1 MRQFFQI
8 LVESRPRGYLCGEVL
23 GVQGWFSLPLSLS
36 PGTGERGMAQP
47 VVTQHRSCRLLQSYC
62 SSLFIKGGC
71 PWMLRANFLF
81 SGCLAGLC
89 SCLEVEWGAGREAV
103 WGVGQRELWP
113 EGDCLCLDA
122 PWSSHLLFHWL
133 EPVAPL
139 CPGLR
144 PCGSCSQGLPA
155 KGYSMHSWALALSPS
170 SDL

>member
-8 LVESRPRGYLCGEVL
+8 LVESGPRGCLCGEVL

-71 PWMLRANFLF
+71 PWMLRTNFLF

-122 PWSSHLLFHWL
+122 SWSSHLLFHWL
-133 EPVAPL
+133 EPVAASVSRSEAMWQL
-139 CPGLR
+139 FPGTA
-144 PCGSCSQGLPA
+144 G
-155 KGYSMHSWALALSPS
+155 KGIYYAQLGPSP
-170 SDL
+170 

>member
-1 MRQFFQI
+1 
-8 LVESRPRGYLCGEVL
+8 
-23 GVQGWFSLPLSLS
+23 
-36 PGTGERGMAQP
+36 MAQP

-113 EGDCLCLDA
+113 EGDSLCLDA
-122 PWSSHLLFHWL
+122 PGAATYCSTGWSQW
-133 EPVAPL
+133 PPL